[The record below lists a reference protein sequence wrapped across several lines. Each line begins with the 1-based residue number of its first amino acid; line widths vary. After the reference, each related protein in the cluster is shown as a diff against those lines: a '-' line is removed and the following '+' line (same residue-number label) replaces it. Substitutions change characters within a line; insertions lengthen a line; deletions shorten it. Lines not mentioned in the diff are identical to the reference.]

1 MKKTTKILIIVATV
15 LVVVGLSIFL
25 IVLAQNDFDIT
36 KLDDH
41 RTIVREEILTE
52 DFNNIA
58 IDVEIDDIIFLKTE
72 EASAKVICKES
83 EKLKFQINVV
93 NDTLEIKAEDNNKW
107 YRRFTFGFRFKTE
120 QISIYLPKNNY
131 HVLTVNNDVGNLK
144 VPAGFTFTKIDVE
157 VSTGNIEILSKV
169 NNLNIET
176 STGDVKLS
184 NLSADNINVETSTG
198 KHTLENINV
207 TNQIKLDTS
216 TGTVTLKSVNLA
228 TLRVA
233 ISTGRVNLTD
243 VVATNSFNINS
254 STGRVSLEKC
264 DAAEIYIKTS
274 TGSVVGT
281 LLTSKI
287 FHTKS
292 DTGDINVPKTIT
304 GGICDI
310 ETGTRDIDITILNP

>member
-1 MKKTTKILIIVATV
+1 M
-15 LVVVGLSIFL
+15 
-25 IVLAQNDFDIT
+25 
-36 KLDDH
+36 
-41 RTIVREEILTE
+41 
-52 DFNNIA
+52 
-58 IDVEIDDIIFLKTE
+58 
-72 EASAKVICKES
+72 
-83 EKLKFQINVV
+83 
-93 NDTLEIKAEDNNKW
+93 
-107 YRRFTFGFRFKTE
+107 
-120 QISIYLPKNNY
+120 
-131 HVLTVNNDVGNLK
+131 NNDVGNLK

-254 STGRVSLEKC
+254 STGRVSLENVMPPKFISKLQPEVWLGHC
-264 DAAEIYIKTS
+264 LPVKYS
-274 TGSVVGT
+274 T
-281 LLTSKI
+281 
-287 FHTKS
+287 
-292 DTGDINVPKTIT
+292 
-304 GGICDI
+304 
-310 ETGTRDIDITILNP
+310 LNPIPAISMSLKQLLAGFVILKQEPEILISRFLILK